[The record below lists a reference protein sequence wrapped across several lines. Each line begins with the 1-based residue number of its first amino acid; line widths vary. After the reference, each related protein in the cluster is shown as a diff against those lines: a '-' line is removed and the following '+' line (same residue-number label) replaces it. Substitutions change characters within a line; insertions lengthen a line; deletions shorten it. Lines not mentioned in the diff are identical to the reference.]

1 MRLLALDTATT
12 TCSVAFWSNGT
23 VIASRAESA
32 GRRQAEILML
42 MVKSVMDEAET
53 EYGALDGIAV
63 TKGPGSFTG
72 VRIGL
77 ATARGLALAAGL
89 PLVGISTL
97 QALAA
102 ATPLAER
109 REQMILAVLDA
120 RRDQVYGQFFSTDG
134 EPVEAPFAAA
144 AESIPDR
151 LAQISELNASLLLV
165 GSGCPQAGESLE
177 RVDWPYQ
184 LSASP
189 SYPQAT
195 TIAGLAAACGFNKY
209 ASPSIAPLYLREPG
223 VSPSAPL
230 AHSEPAATSV

>member
-1 MRLLALDTATT
+1 MRLLALDAATT

-32 GRRQAEILML
+32 SRRQAEILMP

-53 EYGALDGIAV
+53 EYDALDGIAV

-77 ATARGLALAAGL
+77 ATARGLALAASL
-89 PLVGISTL
+89 PLVGIGTL

-102 ATPLAER
+102 ATPPAER

-120 RRDQVYGQFFSTDG
+120 RRDQVYGQFFRADG

-144 AESIPDR
+144 ADSIPGR
-151 LAQISELNASLLLV
+151 LAQISELNAPLLLV
-165 GSGCPQAGESLE
+165 GSGCPQASESLE
-177 RVDWPYQ
+177 RADWPYQ
-184 LSASP
+184 LSTSP

-195 TIAGLAAACGFNKY
+195 TIAALAAARGFDKS

-223 VSPSAPL
+223 VSPSVPVPSAPV
-230 AHSEPAATSV
+230 ATGA